1 MTSDSQADAAWPAPA
16 KLNLFIHVLGRR
28 DDGYHDIQTLYQ
40 FLDFGDELRFRPRAD
55 GEIRR
60 CNDVA
65 GVPENED
72 IVLRAARRLR
82 EVAGDRASAGVDIEL
97 DKRIPMQAGLGGGSS
112 DAATTLHALNRFWS
126 LDLDLDTLAGLGAE
140 LGSDVPVFVRG
151 HAAWGEG
158 RGEQLQAVDGLDEPL
173 FLVVCP
179 DCAVSTAAI
188 YAAEAL
194 PRDSERIGLAD
205 YLADGARN
213 DFQPVVAAEHPVV
226 AEALRWLAP
235 YGDARLTGTGACVF
249 VRVEDKAAG
258 QEALELLPA
267 QWRGFLARGCNR
279 SVLLDRAGLA

>member
-28 DDGYHDIQTLYQ
+28 DDGFHDIQTLYQ

-60 CNDVA
+60 GNDVV

-82 EVAGDRASAGVDIEL
+82 EVGGERASAGVDIEL

-151 HAAWGEG
+151 QAAWGEG
-158 RGEQLQAVDGLDEPL
+158 RGEQLQAVDELDEPL

-213 DFQPVVAAEHPVV
+213 DFQPVVAAEHPEV

-249 VRVEDKAAG
+249 VRVEDETAG
-258 QEALELLPA
+258 REALELLPA

-279 SVLLDRAGLA
+279 STLLDRAGLV

>member
-279 SVLLDRAGLA
+279 SMLLDRAGLA